1 MKKKMKE
8 VNWYLLTMSPQNEG
22 AEVKK
27 DLFNCTT
34 FSDDSLFS
42 SGLIRLVPPQGVT
55 VPDNVR

>member
-1 MKKKMKE
+1 MEE
-8 VNWYLLTMSPQNEG
+8 VNCFLLTMSPQNEG

-55 VPDNVR
+55 APDNVR